1 MRNRLSSTVLLL
13 IASSPFTAFAQDTP
27 KPASP
32 KPADKPA
39 AIEPKPAQAK
49 SDPKAGDA
57 KPVDVKQNE
66 LKEKAEKKKES
77 KKSTNRLPSKYGK
90 LGLTDAQ
97 KAKVYDVQ
105 DKHESEI
112 ESLNEKLKLAKSKRD
127 AEVEAVLTPAQK
139 KLLQEMS
146 VAKEEE

>member
-1 MRNRLSSTVLLL
+1 MRNCLSSTVLLL

-32 KPADKPA
+32 KPVDKPA
-39 AIEPKPAQAK
+39 AVEPKPAPAK

-57 KPVDVKQNE
+57 KPADPKQNE
-66 LKEKAEKKKES
+66 QKEKAEKKKES
-77 KKSTNRLPSKYGK
+77 KKSNRLPSKYGK

-146 VAKEEE
+146 VTKEEE

>member
-32 KPADKPA
+32 KPGDKPA
-39 AIEPKPAQAK
+39 AVEPKPAPAK

-57 KPVDVKQNE
+57 KPGDPKQSE
-66 LKEKAEKKKES
+66 QKEKAEKKKES
-77 KKSTNRLPSKYGK
+77 KKSNRLPSKYGK

-146 VAKEEE
+146 AAKEEE